1 MARMIPAYC
10 AESAPPGEKA
20 VFAALRDAAG
30 TEHWTVLHSLAIAK
44 HERQVE
50 GEADFV
56 VVAPNAGLL
65 VIEVKSHLSVA
76 RSSDGTWR
84 LGQDPP
90 TVRGPFRQAQ
100 EAMHSIRDYLL
111 SRRLEL
117 RDVPVLHAVWFT
129 GVRARATLPDSPE
142 WHWWQVL
149 DSSDLPAAAQG
160 LERVMRLFA
169 VEGVVGGA
177 SVPG

>member
-65 VIEVKSHLSVA
+65 VVVSREVGDVRRVA
-76 RSSDGTWR
+76 R
-84 LGQDPP
+84 
-90 TVRGPFRQAQ
+90 
-100 EAMHSIRDYLL
+100 E
-111 SRRLEL
+111 
-117 RDVPVLHAVWFT
+117 
-129 GVRARATLPDSPE
+129 
-142 WHWWQVL
+142 
-149 DSSDLPAAAQG
+149 
-160 LERVMRLFA
+160 
-169 VEGVVGGA
+169 
-177 SVPG
+177 